1 MMKKY
6 LYILMT
12 AVLSMALVSC
22 VEEEPY
28 APGELDNED
37 CYGVY
42 FPTQKGVGDLQ
53 IEPEDPTTLTF
64 IARRTNTRGEI
75 HVPVKVKSNYPI
87 FTVDEVVF
95 EDGSPVADVV
105 VHFPSAKIATT
116 YDCTLMLTGDEFV
129 SKYSANPSHLDF
141 SVTRVKWNDV
151 IGPNGETTGRW
162 RDGIFPEWFSV
173 SSPNLERS
181 VTIQERDD
189 KPGYYRIWDVYSAD
203 YLSDMFGSNMA
214 PFCLSQHY
222 TYIDATNPD
231 KVWIP
236 TFQTGLLLS
245 AEYGMTSIGSYVVE
259 NSNDFDASIASVYG
273 TLRDGVITFPYGS
286 LQMKLELY
294 GWYSS
299 NSAGLHRI
307 ILPGYRAKDY
317 EMSVSAGVSD
327 KYGNLPV
334 NVSFGSDIS
343 QVRLAVF
350 EGTLTESAAA
360 QKAQLL
366 VDNPDAVDLGE
377 VVTVTSASAVDYSF
391 EKTGMYTVVAA
402 GFDIAGTYRVMS
414 HSTFGYLQ
422 KGDDSNEVILSYGLI
437 CSDKY
442 ASEGMTSKNSMEIY
456 ISGKDIQRLHA
467 GFYTKEQWEE
477 NQDKIKAEL
486 VNSQMTKASL
496 DQINGSGLFLKQGYL
511 VPGTDYVLVI
521 KAYNGYREQFF
532 VAHQKTGGDW
542 DPRLAEYDLSD
553 VDMNL
558 IPADQTGYFGKYH
571 YYALEGDMYSRAYL
585 GDVTISQTFPS
596 DYTPN
601 SDFAGYTLVN
611 IKGLFPLARTFGLED
626 DSYSFIYYDNVL
638 YNVEQAFE
646 SFYSEG
652 ALFYPAAYM
661 YSEGGSAFGGRMG
674 LMGAFV
680 QDGYISIMDSG
691 MFASYGEHI
700 DGFAVI
706 AYQDPNHT
714 TYSGVIDIV
723 SSMLL
728 VREDLDPNPIIDERR
743 EEKNNASKAQVKS
756 YFSAYSETLRRG
768 PQNCVETFET
778 YLMKAI
784 KNSRS
789 QVRIKNYL
797 DVNNLQTVESIEMKP
812 AAHKATV
819 R

>member
-28 APGELDNED
+28 APGELDNES

-53 IEPEDPTTLTF
+53 IEPNDPTTLTF
-64 IARRTNTRGEI
+64 IARRTKTRGEI
-75 HVPVKVKSNYPI
+75 HVPIKVKANYPI

-95 EDGSPVADVV
+95 EDGSPIADVV
-105 VHFPSAKIATT
+105 VHFPSAKIAET
-116 YDCTLMLTGDEFV
+116 YECSLMIEGDEFV
-129 SKYSANPSHLDF
+129 SKYSANPSHLNF
-141 SVTRVKWNDV
+141 SVTRVKWNNV
-151 IGPNGETTGRW
+151 VGPNGETTGRW

-173 SSPNLERS
+173 SSPNLETS

-189 KPGYYRIWDVYSAD
+189 KPGYYRIWDVYNAS
-203 YLSDMFGSNMA
+203 YLTDMFGSNMSS
-214 PFCLSQHY
+214 FCLSQHY

-236 TFQTGLLLS
+236 TFQTGLVLS
-245 AEYGMTSIGSYVVE
+245 GEYGMTSIGSYVAE
-259 NSNDFDASIASVYG
+259 NSNDFDSSIASVYG
-273 TLRDGVITFPYGS
+273 TLKEGVITFPYGS

-294 GWYSS
+294 GWYST
-299 NSAGLHRI
+299 NSSGLHRI

-317 EMSVSAGVSD
+317 EMTAAPGVSD

-334 NVSFGSDIS
+334 NVSFGSDIA

-350 EGTLTESAAA
+350 EGTLTESVAA

-366 VDNPDAVDLGE
+366 ADNPGAPELGE
-377 VVTVTSASAVDYSF
+377 VVTVSSATAVDYSF

-402 GFDIAGTYRVMS
+402 GFDIAGNYRVMS
-414 HSTFGYLQ
+414 HSSFGYLK
-422 KGDDSNEVILSYGLI
+422 KGDNSNEVVVTCGLI

-442 ASEGMTSKNSMEIY
+442 AAEGMTAKNSMEIY
-456 ISGKDIQRLHA
+456 ITGKDIQRLHA
-467 GFYTKEQWEE
+467 GFYTKEQWVKNEA
-477 NQDKIKAEL
+477 QVKKEL
-486 VNSQMTKASL
+486 EGSQMTKASL
-496 DQINGSGLFLKQGYL
+496 DQINGTGLFLKQGYL
-511 VPGTDYVLVI
+511 VPGTEYILVV
-521 KAYNGYREQFF
+521 KAYNGYREEYFL
-532 VAHQKTGGDW
+532 AEQKTGGDW

-558 IPADQTGYFGKYH
+558 IPADQSGYFGKYH
-571 YYALEGDMYSRAYL
+571 YYGFEGDMYSRAYL
-585 GDVTISQTFPS
+585 GEATVSAEFPTGYS
-596 DYTPN
+596 PSLT
-601 SDFAGYTLVN
+601 GYTFVN
-611 IKGLFPLARTFGLED
+611 IKGLFPLARRFGLED
-626 DSYSFIYYDNVL
+626 DSYTFLYYDNVL
-638 YNVEQAFE
+638 YNFEQAFE

-652 ALFYPAAYM
+652 ALFYPAVYM

-680 QDGYISIMDSG
+680 QDGYLAIMDSG
-691 MFASYGEHI
+691 MFADYGEVI

-728 VREDLDPNPIIDERR
+728 VREDLDPNPIYDERH
-743 EEKNNASKAQVKS
+743 EQKYPTTAASVQS
-756 YFSAYSETLRRG
+756 YFSAYHDVLRRG
-768 PQNCVETFET
+768 PQNYVETFDT
-778 YLMKAI
+778 YLAKAI
-784 KNSRS
+784 QASRM
-789 QVRIKNYL
+789 QVRVKNYL

-812 AAHKATV
+812 AAHTATV